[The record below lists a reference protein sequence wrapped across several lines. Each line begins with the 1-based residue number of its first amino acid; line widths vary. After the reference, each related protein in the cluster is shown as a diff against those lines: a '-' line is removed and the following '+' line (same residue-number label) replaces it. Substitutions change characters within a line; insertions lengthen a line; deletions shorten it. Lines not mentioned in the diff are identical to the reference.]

1 MAKPFGAHMASM
13 LQGSG
18 TGEYKMEEHK
28 AVEDRGVAAVQDRK
42 KLCSN
47 LVSMQPRWMRNC
59 ALNGGVRRP
68 WRRPRRAGPDRVLGF
83 AMIGSD
89 AGEVTVA
96 VQIAM
101 MANLPYTT
109 LRDAILTHPTMAE
122 GLNTLFGN
130 VLSRIGRG
138 HARQ

>member
-1 MAKPFGAHMASM
+1 MASM

-59 ALNGGVRRP
+59 ALDGGFV
-68 WRRPRRAGPDRVLGF
+68 ALGVVLVVLGL
-83 AMIGSD
+83 
-89 AGEVTVA
+89 
-96 VQIAM
+96 IAFL
-101 MANLPYTT
+101 A
-109 LRDAILTHPTMAE
+109 
-122 GLNTLFGN
+122 
-130 VLSRIGRG
+130 SR
-138 HARQ
+138 